1 MGMCKKCALPTVAK
15 SETVGRK
22 NTGPLGLGA
31 IIEEIAK
38 RDIALY
44 SFLMLHYGLPAM
56 TKHIDDELVD
66 IERQLQKVALGEE
79 ANGDV

>member
-1 MGMCKKCALPTVAK
+1 MAMGKKCTLPTVAK
-15 SETVGRK
+15 AETVGRK

-38 RDIALY
+38 RDIALF
-44 SFLMLHYGLPAM
+44 SFLMLNYGLPAM
-56 TKHIDDELVD
+56 TKHIDDELLD
-66 IERQLQKVALGEE
+66 IKRQLQKVTLGEE